1 MDINGKYQKAYDRI
15 KEIFSGKSVWRF
27 LLTDV
32 VYEIKMVSTKY
43 EWCGIYLLKGDMLIL
58 ETFLG
63 KPTEHSKIKIS
74 EGVCGASATAKNT
87 ILVEDVSKEKRY
99 IACDLAVKSE
109 IVVPILRNE
118 EIIGVIDI
126 DSNQRN
132 AFQIQDQEFLELVA
146 SLIAFAS
153 PKVNCS

>member
-1 MDINGKYQKAYDRI
+1 MDINSKYQKAYDRI
-15 KEIFSGKSVWRF
+15 KEIFSGNSVWRF

-63 KPTEHSKIKIS
+63 KPTEHSKIKVT
-74 EGVCGASATAKNT
+74 EGVCGACATKKET
-87 ILVEDVSKEKRY
+87 ILVEDVSKEKCY

-109 IVVPILRNE
+109 IVVPIARNG

-132 AFQIQDQEFLELVA
+132 AFQNQDQEFLESVA
-146 SLIAFAS
+146 GLIAFAS
-153 PKVNCS
+153 PKVKCS